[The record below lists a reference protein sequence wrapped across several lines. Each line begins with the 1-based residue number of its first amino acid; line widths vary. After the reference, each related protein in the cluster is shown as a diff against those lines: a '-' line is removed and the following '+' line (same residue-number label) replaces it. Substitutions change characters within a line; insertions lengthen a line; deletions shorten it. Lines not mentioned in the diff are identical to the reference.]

1 MVVRWMLDNE
11 WYLGVG
17 FRGRISHQYPSG
29 SCWFNQIGNV
39 YRFDLYERAEV
50 GCVADAEMEEWS
62 DSLNGVTVLV
72 EFITTWGSS
81 IIFALQSAVQRQRG
95 KPKKRARILPAA
107 AWASLRPKLP
117 RTSPSPSL

>member
-1 MVVRWMLDNE
+1 MLDNE

-50 GCVADAEMEEWS
+50 GCVADTEMEEWS
-62 DSLNGVTVLV
+62 DSLGGVHNNMG
-72 EFITTWGSS
+72 EFHHICTTKCGTAPAREAEEAGKDSASS
-81 IIFALQSAVQRQRG
+81 GVGVFA
-95 KPKKRARILPAA
+95 PKV
-107 AWASLRPKLP
+107 
-117 RTSPSPSL
+117 TSYLALA